1 MNKLKPIAILIL
13 INCMALLTAKS
24 QDIRIIGGQNITIDQ
39 APWQVLFEIGSDD
52 KCGGVILTSEWIVT
66 AAHCIYDAGATIQNS
81 RIIAGI
87 TFRSQKSTGQI
98 RNISEIIVHEDYGL
112 TPAGTPNNDIALLK
126 LSTPLTFNQNVQ
138 PIAAATAVDAANGL
152 LNPGVNGTIT
162 GWGRDDFGNQP
173 DQLQSVTIPIISAQQ
188 SDSLGSIVT
197 SNMIPLYQQG
207 KAAAPG
213 DSGGPMVVAGSNG
226 HILGGVC
233 SWGYFPK
240 DMNPTIYIQ
249 ESQITVVGYGNV

>member
-1 MNKLKPIAILIL
+1 MNLLKPIAILIL
-13 INCMALLTAKS
+13 INCMAILTVNS

-39 APWQVLFEIGSDD
+39 APWQVLFEIDGDD

-66 AAHCIYDAGATIQNS
+66 AAHCINEGGATTQNS

-98 RNISEIIVHEDYGL
+98 KNISEIIVHENYGP
-112 TPAGTPNNDIALLK
+112 TPVGTPNNDVALLR
-126 LSTPLTFNQNVQ
+126 LSTPLIFNQNVQ
-138 PIAAATAVDAANGL
+138 SIDVATAMDAAVGL

-162 GWGRDDFGNQP
+162 GWGVDGSGSQP
-173 DQLQSVTIPIISAQQ
+173 DQLQSVTIPIISAQL

-197 SNMIPLYQQG
+197 PNMIPLYQQG

-213 DSGGPMVVAGSNG
+213 
-226 HILGGVC
+226 
-233 SWGYFPK
+233 
-240 DMNPTIYIQ
+240 
-249 ESQITVVGYGNV
+249 